1 MKIALKEEEDKQ
13 VLRKRRTPRSMTH
26 GTFLA
31 HNDAR
36 SIKKDGW
43 IDTGVSEG
51 WNKNHTKWTIS
62 RVKSKS
68 FGLPWGHSKRF
79 ATWGCKNFLLGVQ
92 CLTLILGVYRFMHD
106 DLQTKLC
113 LSYRLENRTWPTK
126 SLVGHEQDSKSLILK
141 CQLVFFSQLN
151 LYWGA
156 VPKFWSVT
164 AKSVLPCACRPLQSG
179 AYFDPLFIYFQKEAR
194 PPVYHVSWP
203 PCLFRTLE

>member
-79 ATWGCKNFLLGVQ
+79 ATWGCKNFLLGMQ

-113 LSYRLENRTWPTK
+113 LSYRLENRTWPTI

-141 CQLVFFSQLN
+141 CQLVFFCSSTCIGVQCQNSGVSLQKVCFRV
-151 LYWGA
+151 LA
-156 VPKFWSVT
+156 VLSRV
-164 AKSVLPCACRPLQSG
+164 VLILTPC
-179 AYFDPLFIYFQKEAR
+179 LFIFRKRPDHLFIMYHD
-194 PPVYHVSWP
+194 PPVYSGP
-203 PCLFRTLE
+203 